1 MRKLIVLGALL
12 TALFGLALPSLPGI
26 AGIPGLPASASQ
38 SVPTCLISNGGGGGH
53 FTKTLICVELLDQ
66 GDGHAGSGSYS
77 PGDNSTVHRLT
88 ESVEFQPLGRG
99 SVWLP
104 LASTRQQGAGRLTA
118 VTRTVELP
126 APGYLRA
133 CTRTS
138 TDTNSQLSQLC
149 SNPT

>member
-1 MRKLIVLGALL
+1 MRKLIVLGALV
-12 TALFGLALPSLPGI
+12 TALLGLV
-26 AGIPGLPASASQ
+26 LPASASQ

-66 GDGHAGSGSYS
+66 DGGHAGSGSYS
-77 PGDNSTVHRLT
+77 PGDNNTVHWLT
-88 ESVEFQPLGRG
+88 ESVEFQPLGRD

-104 LASTRQQGAGRLTA
+104 LASTRRRGAGRLTA
-118 VTRTVELP
+118 VTKTVALP
-126 APGYLRA
+126 APGHLRA